1 MALGFGKR
9 ANVVE
14 TNPNTITQDRATAHA
29 RDPAFET
36 GVYGYDTEKQGE
48 SGRKLSRVG
57 GTGVLGDS
65 DAESEMSVGKQMEAE
80 SMNSIKY
87 RTCSWQKVTEP
98 HDIAVPLSNPSHF
111 DGYLHHPLTWR
122 VMQKDY
128 RF

>member
-1 MALGFGKR
+1 MALGLGKK
-9 ANVVE
+9 ATVVD
-14 TNPNTITQDRATAHA
+14 TNPNTITQDRGTSHM

-87 RTCSWQKVTEP
+87 RTCSWQKVTGP
-98 HDIAVPLSNPSHF
+98 PLIQIIWMAIAVVDSRRVERKGYHF
-111 DGYLHHPLTWR
+111 
-122 VMQKDY
+122 
-128 RF
+128 